1 MSYLKI
7 KFNNLI
13 QIFIVICFCILNFFQ
28 ATEVLALT
36 SFESHNFVS
45 SAVKNIGPAV
55 VKIDTER
62 LVERQ
67 QFDPT
72 LLDPLLRDLLGEQG
86 ITPER
91 ERGQGSGVII
101 NENGLVLTNA
111 HVVERV
117 DKVSVTLADGSI
129 RDGQVLG
136 TDVVTDLALVK
147 IDEDAYVGFA
157 PLGNSEDLEV
167 GDWAIALGT
176 PYGLEK
182 TVTLGI
188 ISSLHRDINSLGFS
202 DKRLDLIQTD
212 AAINPGNSGGPLIN
226 SNGEVIGINTLVRSG
241 PGAGLGFAIP
251 INLAKNVS
259 DQLLKNGEV
268 IHPYLGVQLISLNPR
283 IAKEHNKDPN
293 SLVQLP
299 ERNGAL
305 IQSVIPN
312 SPAEKAGLRRGDLVI
327 AAENI
332 SIEEP
337 KALLDEVEKA
347 HPDVF
352 NLLLQLLEDGRL
364 TDSKGRTVDFKNTLL
379 IMTSNIG
386 SKVIEKGG
394 GGLGFEFSGDSV
406 EDSQYNRIKSLVNE
420 ELKQYFR
427 PEFLNR
433 LDEIIVF
440 RQLTKNEVKEI
451 AEIMLQEVFIRLQ
464 DKGIKLNVTDAFK
477 ERLVEEGYNPSYGAR
492 PLRRAVMRL
501 LEDS

>member
-1 MSYLKI
+1 MNKFKPLNVMKFLKI
-7 KFNNLI
+7 KFTNLI
-13 QIFIVICFCILNFFQ
+13 LIFITVCFYLFNFFQ
-28 ATEVLALT
+28 NVEVLALT
-36 SFESHNFVS
+36 TTENHNFVS
-45 SAVKNIGPAV
+45 SAVKTVGPAV

-72 LLDPLLRDLLGEQG
+72 LLDPLLRDLLGDPG
-86 ITPER
+86 VAPDR

-101 NENGLVLTNA
+101 NDNGLVLTNA

-117 DKVSVTLADGSI
+117 DDVSVTLADGTI
-129 RDGQVLG
+129 CDGQVLG
-136 TDVVTDLALVK
+136 TDAVTDLALVK
-147 IDEDAYVGFA
+147 IEQSTYSNYA

-188 ISSLHRDINSLGFS
+188 VSSLHRDINSLGFS

-251 INLAKNVS
+251 INLAKSVS
-259 DQLLKNGEV
+259 DQLLENGKV

-283 IAKEHNKDPN
+283 IAKEHNRDPN

-332 SIEEP
+332 SIKEP
-337 KALLDEVEKA
+337 KTLLDEVEKA
-347 HPDVF
+347 QIGKVF
-352 NLLLQLLEDGRL
+352 LL
-364 TDSKGRTVDFKNTLL
+364 
-379 IMTSNIG
+379 NI
-386 SKVIEKGG
+386 
-394 GGLGFEFSGDSV
+394 LRD
-406 EDSQYNRIKSLVNE
+406 N
-420 ELKQYFR
+420 
-427 PEFLNR
+427 
-433 LDEIIVF
+433 
-440 RQLTKNEVKEI
+440 KEI
-451 AEIMLQEVFIRLQ
+451 QIN
-464 DKGIKLNVTDAFK
+464 IKP
-477 ERLVEEGYNPSYGAR
+477 E
-492 PLRRAVMRL
+492 PLPGL
-501 LEDS
+501 T

>member
-1 MSYLKI
+1 MQSLKI
-7 KFNNLI
+7 KFINFIN
-13 QIFIVICFCILNFFQ
+13 IFVLTLFCLVNFSPKS
-28 ATEVLALT
+28 EVLALS
-36 SFESHNFVS
+36 SFNNNNFVS
-45 SAVKNIGPAV
+45 DAIKGVGPAV
-55 VKIDTER
+55 VRIDTER
-62 LVERQ
+62 VVERQ

-72 LLDPLLRDLLGEQG
+72 LLDPLLRDLLGEPG
-86 ITPER
+86 MAPDR

-101 NENGLVLTNA
+101 DKNGLVLTNA

-117 DKVSVTLADGSI
+117 DNVSVTLADGNI
-129 RDGQVLG
+129 CEGQVLG
-136 TDVVTDLALVK
+136 TDTVTDLALVK
-147 IDEDAYVGFA
+147 IENSTISSFA
-157 PLGNSEDLEV
+157 PLGNSEELEV

-188 ISSLHRDINSLGFS
+188 VSSLHRDINSLGFS

-268 IHPYLGVQLISLNPR
+268 IHPYLGVQLISLNPK

-299 ERNGAL
+299 ERFGAL

-337 KALLDEVEKA
+337 
-347 HPDVF
+347 
-352 NLLLQLLEDGRL
+352 RL
-364 TDSKGRTVDFKNTLL
+364 
-379 IMTSNIG
+379 
-386 SKVIEKGG
+386 
-394 GGLGFEFSGDSV
+394 
-406 EDSQYNRIKSLVNE
+406 SLM
-420 ELKQYFR
+420 K
-427 PEFLNR
+427 
-433 LDEIIVF
+433 
-440 RQLTKNEVKEI
+440 
-451 AEIMLQEVFIRLQ
+451 
-464 DKGIKLNVTDAFK
+464 
-477 ERLVEEGYNPSYGAR
+477 
-492 PLRRAVMRL
+492 
-501 LEDS
+501 

>member
-1 MSYLKI
+1 MNSLKI
-7 KFNNLI
+7 KFFNLI
-13 QIFIVICFCILNFFQ
+13 SIFIIIGLVNFSQQF
-28 ATEVLALT
+28 EVFALI
-36 SFESHNFVS
+36 SSEDHNFVS
-45 SAVKNIGPAV
+45 SAVKNVGPAV

-72 LLDPLLRDLLGEQG
+72 LLDPLLRDLLGDPG
-86 ITPER
+86 VTPDR

-101 NENGLVLTNA
+101 NDNGLILTNA

-117 DKVSVTLADGSI
+117 DNVSVTLADGTI
-129 RDGQVLG
+129 CDGKVLG
-136 TDVVTDLALVK
+136 SDAVTDLALVQIK
-147 IDEDAYVGFA
+147 ESNYSNFA

-188 ISSLHRDINSLGFS
+188 VSSLHRDINTLGFS

-212 AAINPGNSGGPLIN
+212 AAINPGNSGGPLVN

-268 IHPYLGVQLISLNPR
+268 IHPYLGVQLISLNPK
-283 IAKEHNKDPN
+283 IAKEHNQDPN

-327 AAENI
+327 AAENV
-332 SIEEP
+332 SIDEP
-337 KALLDEVEKA
+337 KTLLDEVEKA
-347 HPDVF
+347 KIGKVF
-352 NLLLQLLEDGRL
+352 L
-364 TDSKGRTVDFKNTLL
+364 
-379 IMTSNIG
+379 
-386 SKVIEKGG
+386 
-394 GGLGFEFSGDSV
+394 
-406 EDSQYNRIKSLVNE
+406 
-420 ELKQYFR
+420 
-427 PEFLNR
+427 
-433 LDEIIVF
+433 
-440 RQLTKNEVKEI
+440 
-451 AEIMLQEVFIRLQ
+451 
-464 DKGIKLNVTDAFK
+464 LNVLRDNK
-477 ERLVEEGYNPSYGAR
+477 ELQINIKPE
-492 PLRRAVMRL
+492 PLPGL
-501 LEDS
+501 T

>member
-1 MSYLKI
+1 MKFLTI
-7 KFNNLI
+7 KFFDLI
-13 QIFIVICFCILNFFQ
+13 IMFIIVCFSLVTSSQ
-28 ATEVLALT
+28 ETQVLALN
-36 SFESHNFVS
+36 SFDSHNFVS
-45 SAVKNIGPAV
+45 DAVKNVGPAV
-55 VKIDTER
+55 VRIDTER

-72 LLDPLLRDLLGEQG
+72 LLDPLLRDLLGEPA
-86 ITPER
+86 ITPDR

-101 NENGLVLTNA
+101 DKDGFVLTNA

-117 DKVSVTLADGSI
+117 DNVSVTLADGNI
-129 RDGQVLG
+129 LEGQVLG
-136 TDVVTDLALVK
+136 TDAVTDLALVK
-147 IDEDAYVGFA
+147 IDNSTIFSFA

-188 ISSLHRDINSLGFS
+188 VSSLHRDINSLGFS

-251 INLAKNVS
+251 INLAKTVS

-268 IHPYLGVQLISLNPR
+268 IHPYLGVQLISLNPK

-293 SLVQLP
+293 SIVQLP
-299 ERNGAL
+299 ERSGAL

-327 AAENI
+327 ATENT

-347 HPDVF
+347 QIGKVF
-352 NLLLQLLEDGRL
+352 L
-364 TDSKGRTVDFKNTLL
+364 
-379 IMTSNIG
+379 
-386 SKVIEKGG
+386 
-394 GGLGFEFSGDSV
+394 
-406 EDSQYNRIKSLVNE
+406 
-420 ELKQYFR
+420 
-427 PEFLNR
+427 
-433 LDEIIVF
+433 
-440 RQLTKNEVKEI
+440 
-451 AEIMLQEVFIRLQ
+451 
-464 DKGIKLNVTDAFK
+464 LNVLRDNNEIQINIK
-477 ERLVEEGYNPSYGAR
+477 PE
-492 PLRRAVMRL
+492 PLPGL
-501 LEDS
+501 T